1 MNKLWLYSGLLLAGL
16 FGSQFSGQLPASVYN
31 VLEPVLTLMTMTGLA
46 YIMINVGREFQ
57 INKSKTREYGWD
69 YIVAATAATF
79 PWILCAIYFVF
90 VFSPAGDWGSWP
102 AWRDSLLV
110 ARFAAPTSAGV
121 LFSMLAAAGLA
132 STWVFKKARILAI
145 FDDLDTVILMIPL
158 KIAVVGFSWMLMGV
172 LGIIIAQLW
181 IAWAYLNRWQI
192 PHSSGWILLYA
203 FFIAAI
209 SEVIYLLTDV
219 WGKVPIHIEVLLPAF
234 VLGCLIK
241 EKLDPGH
248 DEGHQESQLDFTVS
262 ALFMILVGL
271 SMPVIA
277 WQDIAGEGSMMMVLF
292 HVLIVT
298 VLANLGKM
306 FPAFCY
312 RKEASWRQRLAVS
325 IGMWPRGEV
334 GAGVLILSLSY
345 GISGAAVGVA
355 SLCLALNLALTG
367 VFISII
373 RRLLIAD
380 GQLPNL
386 A

>member
-1 MNKLWLYSGLLLAGL
+1 MNKLWLYSILLLLGL
-16 FGSQFSGQLPASVYN
+16 FGSQFSHQLPEDVYR
-31 VLEPVLTLMTMTGLA
+31 VVDPVLTLLTMTGLA

-57 INKSKTREYGWD
+57 IDKSKTREYGWD

-79 PWILCAIYFVF
+79 PWIFCAIYFVV
-90 VFSPAGDWGSWP
+90 VFSPSVDWGSWP

-145 FDDLDTVILMIPL
+145 FDDLDTVLLMIPL

-172 LGIIIAQLW
+172 IGIIIAQLW
-181 IAWAYLNRWQI
+181 IAWVYLNRLKI
-192 PHSSGWILLYA
+192 PHSSGAILFYG
-203 FFIAAI
+203 FIIAAV
-209 SEVIYLLTDV
+209 SEVIYLLTDM
-219 WGKVPIHIEVLLPAF
+219 WGKVPINIEVLLPAF

-241 EKLDPGH
+241 EDVEPGH
-248 DEGHQESQLDFTVS
+248 DEGHQETRLDFTIS
-262 ALFMILVGL
+262 ALFMVLVGL
-271 SMPVIA
+271 SMPLIA
-277 WQDIAGEGSMMMVLF
+277 WNEIAGEGSMIMVLF
-292 HVLIVT
+292 HVLVVT
-298 VLANLGKM
+298 VIANLGKM

-355 SLCLALNLALTG
+355 SLCLALNLAMTG
-367 VFISII
+367 VFIGII
-373 RRLLIAD
+373 RRLLAAD
-380 GQLPNL
+380 GQLVEN
-386 A
+386 